1 MSAPPQLPVRCRR
14 AGAGRAVQRVLLLH
28 GMGGGVGVWDPMDEA
43 MAAGFELWDCEL
55 PWSMG
60 ASPRWAFDRDP
71 AAWLTAAVDGFV
83 RATYAPPDLIVAH
96 SFAANL
102 ALEAAGTPAGPG
114 SVPTVL
120 VNPFFRPAP
129 EDFEWGSI
137 AHYARGFQRMFDEGL
152 RLRAGA
158 RFTDAERERLAE
170 RLCVLTGPYPWLR
183 FYDVFL
189 RAALRGFEEFTAPTL
204 LVGGDQ
210 DRGAEPEGVRALGR
224 RIPNARVEIL
234 DQCGHFPM
242 IEQPGRLAGLL
253 AEFAQQGEPAVPASA
268 S

>member
-1 MSAPPQLPVRCRR
+1 MSAPGQLPVRRRR
-14 AGAGRAVQRVLLLH
+14 AGAARAAQRILLLH
-28 GMGGGVGVWDPMDEA
+28 GMGGGVGVWDPLDEA
-43 MAAGFELWDCEL
+43 VPAVFELWDCEL

-60 ASPRWAFDRDP
+60 AAPHWAFDPDP
-71 AAWLTAAVDGFV
+71 AAWLRAAVEGFV
-83 RATYAPPDLIVAH
+83 RATYSPPDLIVAH

-102 ALEAAGTPAGPG
+102 ALEASGTPAGPG
-114 SVPTVL
+114 TVPTVL

-152 RLRAGA
+152 RLRAGS
-158 RFTDAERERLAE
+158 RFTDDERERLAE

-189 RAALRGFEEFTAPTL
+189 RAPMCEFGEFTAPTL
-204 LVGGDQ
+204 LIGGDRDQ
-210 DRGAEPEGVRALGR
+210 IADPEGVRVLGK

-234 DQCGHFPM
+234 EGCGHFPM

-253 AEFAQQGEPAVPASA
+253 AEFAQQGEPATPANF
-268 S
+268 